1 MQLLTKID
9 VLTRTSLSQPTLY
22 RQIKAGRFPKPVRI
36 SPRRVAWPVEA
47 IEAWLEA
54 RSNEALAA

>member
-9 VLTRTSLSQPTLY
+9 VLVRTSMSQPTLY
-22 RQIKAGRFPKPVRI
+22 REIKAGRFPKPVHI
-36 SPRRVAWPVEA
+36 SPRRVAWPVET
-47 IEAWLEA
+47 IDAWLEA